1 MGDQEPLDSAYRV
14 PETLGET
21 ILAHCK
27 PQPAIPA
34 LFVLAISIVV
44 PVISAGPGPA
54 TGDGGS
60 IFILLIPVGI
70 VASCGLAI
78 AAGFCSLFPTLAWIA
93 LATWAIGFTQSGP
106 LPGYNRMVLLVCIVA
121 AVSMF
126 FVQIWRAKTGRFR
139 PTIRIDT
146 GV

>member
-1 MGDQEPLDSAYRV
+1 MGDQEPLDSAHRV

-34 LFVLAISIVV
+34 LFVFAISIFV
-44 PVISAGPGPA
+44 PVISAGSGSA

-60 IFILLIPVGI
+60 IFLLLIPVGI

-93 LATWAIGFTQSGP
+93 LATWAIRFTESGP
-106 LPGYNRMVLLVCIVA
+106 LPGYNRLVLLAGIIA
-121 AVSMF
+121 ALAMF
-126 FVQIWRAKTGRFR
+126 FVQVWRAKTGRFQ

-146 GV
+146 DN